1 MDQICKIILDRLR
14 ILKKMINKTNNSTEF
29 AYKKALEVIEK
40 CSTKH
45 GLFAS
50 AGKKAYRGVWARD
63 SNITLIGASLSSEN
77 KPQIKEVFK
86 NSLITLANNQSKL
99 GQIPNAVYGFNRK
112 KIKVDFQSIDSS
124 LWFVLG
130 EYYYKKRYG
139 NELFFKHK
147 KQIKTA
153 LTWLSYQDMEEDNLL
168 EQLPTTDWQDAF
180 PHKYG
185 HTINTQA
192 LYYKVLS
199 LIGEKEKQKK
209 LKTNIEKNKDKKLW
223 GEDFYYA
230 YRWKNHNKYK
240 EIGDWFD
247 SLGNLL
253 AIVFGLADEE
263 KSQKIVSYIKSKRIN
278 EPYPVRAIYPT
289 IKKGSKY
296 WQDYYLDCKA
306 GTPNSYLNGGIWTYI
321 GGFYVLALIK
331 LKRFNEAE
339 KELEKLA
346 EANLKGNYPEWINPI
361 NKKRYGKYQAWSA
374 GTYIWAYES
383 LKKKRVLT

>member
-1 MDQICKIILDRLR
+1 MK
-14 ILKKMINKTNNSTEF
+14 NSIES

-50 AGKKAYRGVWARD
+50 AGKKAYRGVWSRD
-63 SNITLIGASLSSEN
+63 SNITLIGASFSSINME
-77 KPQIKEVFK
+77 KTKEVFK
-86 NSLITLANNQSKL
+86 RSLITLANHQSKL

-112 KIKVDFQSIDSS
+112 KLKVDFESIDSS
-124 LWFVLG
+124 LWFILG
-130 EYYYKKRYG
+130 EHYYKKRYG
-139 NELFFKHK
+139 NGLFNKHK
-147 KQIKTA
+147 KNIKKA

-199 LIGEKEKQKK
+199 LAGEKGKQKK
-209 LKTNIEKNKDKKLW
+209 LKFNIEDNNDKKLW
-223 GEDFYYA
+223 NGNFYYS

-240 EIGDWFD
+240 EIGEWFD

-253 AIVFGLADEE
+253 AIIFDLADKNKSE
-263 KSQKIVSYIKSKRIN
+263 KIISYIKKKKIS
-278 EPYPVRAIYPT
+278 EPYPTRAIYPP
-289 IKKGSKY
+289 IKQGSKY

-306 GTPNSYLNGGIWTYI
+306 GTPSLYLNGGIWTYI
-321 GGFYVLALIK
+321 GGFYVL
-331 LKRFNEAE
+331 
-339 KELEKLA
+339 
-346 EANLKGNYPEWINPI
+346 P
-361 NKKRYGKYQAWSA
+361 
-374 GTYIWAYES
+374 
-383 LKKKRVLT
+383 